1 MVRSPSPLR
10 GAFLALAAFCAYACS
25 DVSIKALG
33 GNLNSF
39 QVMFV
44 AGICTIPFVL
54 AQIFWMDRRASLIPA
69 LPKLTAA
76 RVVITLIGSACVTY
90 TFTHLALAQCY
101 AIFFSM
107 PLIITVLAWPLLG
120 ESIDPIRGL
129 IVLCGFAGVLIALQP
144 GTTQFH
150 LAHLTAVVGAVTGA
164 LNSLMLRKIGHRE
177 KAGVILLYPLVGQTL
192 GAACVLPFVW
202 VPMGLLDV
210 GIGVQTG
217 LFGAAGG
224 LFIISAY
231 RIAPAIVV
239 APMQYSQI
247 FWASILG
254 LIFFGERPS
263 PAITFGIAV
272 IIAAG
277 ISLLV
282 VAGRAVQV
290 KSAGQAA
297 IGP

>member
-1 MVRSPSPLR
+1 MTRAPNPLR
-10 GAFLALAAFCAYACS
+10 GAFLSLAAFCAYAWS

-33 GNLNSF
+33 QDLNSF
-39 QVMFV
+39 QVMFM
-44 AGICTIPFVL
+44 AGICTVPFVL

-69 LPKLTAA
+69 LPRLTAA
-76 RVVITLIGSACVTY
+76 RVVVTLIGSACVTY
-90 TFTHLALAQCY
+90 TFTHLPLAQCY

-120 ESIDPIRGL
+120 EPIDPLRGV

-144 GTTQFH
+144 GSTQFH
-150 LAHLTAVVGAVTGA
+150 LAHLTAMAGAVTGA

-177 KAGVILLYPLVGQTL
+177 RAGVILLYPLVAQAI
-192 GAACVLPFVW
+192 GAACLLPFVW
-202 VPMGLLDV
+202 HPMGLHDI

-217 LFGAAGG
+217 FLGAAGG

-231 RIAPAIVV
+231 RVAPAIVV

-263 PAITFGIAV
+263 PATSFGIAV

-282 VAGRAVQV
+282 VAGRSVPV
-290 KSAGQAA
+290 KSAG
-297 IGP
+297 